1 MERFFNADNGVMRA
15 LSKVFD
21 IGWLSL
27 IYVVFCIPLI
37 TIGAATTSLY
47 YVSAKVLRRGRSY
60 VWTEF
65 WRSFKQNFAPAT
77 LIWVVFAVVFGLLF
91 FNFTIVNNQSEYGGY
106 LIGVYLALALIV
118 LCIMSYAFC
127 VLSRFSMKIVQIFR
141 FSLFCAFRHFAHT
154 LVLVVILLA
163 GITGIF
169 LPLLFPSPV
178 VQSLVPM
185 ILAFV
190 PGTATFLYT
199 FPMEHLLKK
208 YTPESEPRYTEDGE
222 RILEWYEE

>member
-169 LPLLFPSPV
+169 LPLQFPV

-190 PGTATFLYT
+190 PGTAAFLYT